1 MNTLSLTSSLF
12 VILIVLIGCF
22 IHTACLSFSI
32 TTGRSSR
39 CSNSEKNIILT
50 RSRTTTTTTT
60 MLYSKSNNDNNDNNE
75 ISNQQDKEKNLTSIR
90 FLGKGERALIRP
102 GCVLVAPSHEYSHW
116 L

>member
-32 TTGRSSR
+32 TTSRS
-39 CSNSEKNIILT
+39 SNSEKNIILS
-50 RSRTTTTTTT
+50 RSRTTKTTITTTT
-60 MLYSKSNNDNNDNNE
+60 MLYSKSNNDNNDINE

>member
-32 TTGRSSR
+32 TTSRS
-39 CSNSEKNIILT
+39 SNSEKNIILT
-50 RSRTTTTTTT
+50 RSRTTTTTTTT

-75 ISNQQDKEKNLTSIR
+75 ISNQQDKEKKLTSIR